1 MICIN
6 IKLVNA
12 IIVIYGNIPSK
23 KQSTHFG
30 TTKMNSSYRYEICQL
45 FILFQ
50 FTFIKDNYISFT
62 ELSTSNGGVIEDGFD
77 QKMDSENITE
87 GNILMEE
94 TNSTKLLEW
103 EISYEAQIISA
114 VYLSTGMFIGL
125 ITNTLLI
132 LVICLSPTLRTPPN
146 YHLVNISFNNLLLSI
161 CMIFSTLSVFGV
173 QDHDDNFFV
182 AIQLFITQHCTTQYF
197 ATFASIGIYRNI
209 TLSKPTLSLRIRKR
223 IVRRSISISWFLT
236 CLLSLIFTITFM
248 DKDSLLC
255 ITLTPFQ
262 KSFVI
267 CQESDYLPEPGK
279 ICMAVIIC
287 FFYVVA
293 LISTLSSYYTISK
306 ELNIIKPKTSNKIL
320 PISRAMSLSSEDTCD
335 PQNHY
340 QIEPNIPSQNGSL
353 QVYTIQCA
361 DSEETVVHYQKNEN
375 MVTFEEV
382 FALQN
387 PILAQSM
394 ANSKRPLQATLSNA
408 STQSRTSRI
417 DFTDI
422 SPNADLQRFQMMKN
436 NSALRNQ
443 TLRRDRI
450 SVRSATKNSFIM
462 FTGYLL
468 SSLPLIICS
477 VPYATA
483 RSESIATRV
492 YIFLFLKFLFYA
504 NAFVSSTWY
513 LFFSKRVRKCLFK
526 LLEGSFPCIFGRR

>member
-1 MICIN
+1 
-6 IKLVNA
+6 
-12 IIVIYGNIPSK
+12 
-23 KQSTHFG
+23 
-30 TTKMNSSYRYEICQL
+30 
-45 FILFQ
+45 
-50 FTFIKDNYISFT
+50 
-62 ELSTSNGGVIEDGFD
+62 
-77 QKMDSENITE
+77 MDSENITE
-87 GNILMEE
+87 GNLLMEE

-114 VYLSTGMFIGL
+114 VYLSTGIFIGL

-146 YHLVNISFNNLLLSI
+146 YHL
-161 CMIFSTLSVFGV
+161 
-173 QDHDDNFFV
+173 
-182 AIQLFITQHCTTQYF
+182 
-197 ATFASIGIYRNI
+197 
-209 TLSKPTLSLRIRKR
+209 
-223 IVRRSISISWFLT
+223 
-236 CLLSLIFTITFM
+236 
-248 DKDSLLC
+248 
-255 ITLTPFQ
+255 